1 MSKAAEDRIFG
12 SYLFVNYANK
22 GKLEKINQVLTEYRK
37 TAKDIAIYLWDIFF
51 RFGKLPHRK
60 KINIKH
66 IPSYLSERYKYVCAW
81 QVYNVLSS
89 YIANIQ
95 YQFAN
100 IVFGSSLNKE
110 DKLILLALNN
120 VKGWLVY
127 DKDEIEIYE
136 RKGKD
141 VEKKTVK
148 VLEFHK
154 KLARKIFKHLLGK
167 NKRPRFNNISMHL
180 DGKVVDISKKK
191 ENKAVEFD
199 YWLKIATLEKGKPIY
214 IPLKANTYA
223 EELEGEFLNYCQVVK
238 DDNGDIEFR
247 IIKQLKKKEYIPATD
262 EIAIDLGLNP
272 LFATDK
278 GDLFGRNFL
287 DVLKS
292 FDEKITK
299 RMASLQKR
307 NIKPRDD
314 KKYRQHV
321 DKLRD
326 YLKNEINRLINVI
339 VKIYKPK
346 RIIVEKLD
354 FRSPELSKRLN
365 RLIQRFGK
373 KYIKQKLERLQQL
386 YGIEI
391 IEINPAYTSQ
401 ECSSCGYVDE
411 RNRKNTQEFE
421 CRACGNKTNAQI
433 NGAKNILKRSSLG
446 NLYLTKKQVLKI
458 LIERYLERLK
468 GCKSPPLDILKG
480 NPYFKDY
487 LRAVSTHFN
496 SNEQANALQSS
507 EKCQGTLESIL
518 NPCQSLTL
526 S

>member
-1 MSKAAEDRIFG
+1 MKEERIFG
-12 SYLFVNYANK
+12 AYYFSNYANK
-22 GKLEKINQVLTEYRK
+22 GKIKKVKNTLKEYRK
-37 TAKDIAIYLWDIFF
+37 TAKDIAKFIWDVFF
-51 RFGKLPHRK
+51 RIGKLPHRK

-81 QVYNVLSS
+81 QVYNVLSG
-89 YIANIQ
+89 YIAGVQ

-100 IVFGSSLNKE
+100 IVFNSSLNKE

-120 VKGWLVY
+120 VNGWLVY

-141 VEKKTVK
+141 VEKRTVK

-154 KLARKIFKHLLGK
+154 KLARKIFKDLLGK
-167 NKRPRFNNISMHL
+167 NKRPSNNISMHL

-199 YWLKIATLEKGKPIY
+199 YWIKIATLEKGKPIY

-223 EELEGEFLNYCQVVK
+223 EKLEGEFLNYCQVVE
-238 DDNGDIEFR
+238 DDDGNIEFR
-247 IIKQLKKKEYIPATD
+247 VVKELKKKEYIPLTD

-272 LFATDK
+272 LFAINK

-287 DVLKS
+287 DVLKA

-314 KKYRQHV
+314 KKYRQYV

-326 YLKNEINRLINVI
+326 YLKNEIKRLLNVI

-346 RIIVEKLD
+346 RIILEKLD

-421 CRACGNKTNAQI
+421 CRACKNKINAQI
-433 NGAKNILKRSSLG
+433 NGARNILKRSSLG

-458 LIERYLERLK
+458 LVERYLERLK
-468 GCKSPPLDILKG
+468 GCKSPPLNILKG
-480 NPYFKDY
+480 NPYFKD
-487 LRAVSTHFN
+487 
-496 SNEQANALQSS
+496 
-507 EKCQGTLESIL
+507 CLESIL
-518 NPCQSLTL
+518 NPCQSLTP

>member
-1 MSKAAEDRIFG
+1 MSKENTSEHRIFG
-12 SYLFVNYANK
+12 SYLFTNYANK
-22 GKLEKINQVLTEYRK
+22 GKIEKVKNTLKEYRK
-37 TAKDIAIYLWDIFF
+37 TVKDISKHLWDIFF
-51 RFGKLPHRK
+51 KTGKFPRKK
-60 KINIKH
+60 KINIKNVK
-66 IPSYLSERYKYVCAW
+66 SFLSERYKYVCLW
-81 QVYNVLSS
+81 QTHDVLSS

-100 IVFGSSLNKE
+100 IVFNSSLNKE

-120 VKGWLVY
+120 VKGWLIY

-136 RKGKD
+136 KKD
-141 VEKKTVK
+141 KKVEKRTVK

-154 KLARKIFKHLLGK
+154 KLAKKIFKHLLGK
-167 NKRPRFNNISMHL
+167 NRRPKFKNISMHL
-180 DGKVVDISKKK
+180 DGKVVELSKRE
-191 ENKAVEFD
+191 ENGAKSFD
-199 YWLKIATLEKGKPIY
+199 YWLKISTLEKGNPVY

-223 EELEGEFLNYCQVVK
+223 EKTEGEFLNYCQVVENDGK
-238 DDNGDIEFR
+238 IEFR

-262 EIAIDLGLNP
+262 EIAIDLGLSP

-278 GDLFGRNFL
+278 GDLFGRNFF
-287 DVLKS
+287 DVLKA

-307 NIKPRDD
+307 MIRPRND
-314 KKYRQHV
+314 KKYREYV
-321 DKLRD
+321 DNLREL
-326 YLKNEINRLINVI
+326 LKNEINRLINVI

-365 RLIQRFGK
+365 RLLQNFGK
-373 KYIKQKLERLQQL
+373 RYIKQKLERLQEL

-401 ECSSCGYVDE
+401 ECSCCGYVDKN
-411 RNRKNTQEFE
+411 NRKDTQEFE
-421 CRACGNKTNAQI
+421 CKACGNKTNAQV

-446 NLYLTKKQVLKI
+446 SLYLTKKQVLKM
-458 LIERYLERLK
+458 LIERYLERHK
-468 GCKSPPLDILKG
+468 GRKSPPLDVIRD
-480 NPYFKDY
+480 NPYFKGY
-487 LRAVSTHFN
+487 LDNV
-496 SNEQANALQSS
+496 
-507 EKCQGTLESIL
+507 L
-518 NPCQSLTL
+518 NPRQSLML

>member
-1 MSKAAEDRIFG
+1 
-12 SYLFVNYANK
+12 
-22 GKLEKINQVLTEYRK
+22 
-37 TAKDIAIYLWDIFF
+37 
-51 RFGKLPHRK
+51 
-60 KINIKH
+60 
-66 IPSYLSERYKYVCAW
+66 
-81 QVYNVLSS
+81 
-89 YIANIQ
+89 
-95 YQFAN
+95 
-100 IVFGSSLNKE
+100 LN
-110 DKLILLALNN
+110 
-120 VKGWLVY
+120 
-127 DKDEIEIYE
+127 
-136 RKGKD
+136 
-141 VEKKTVK
+141 
-148 VLEFHK
+148 
-154 KLARKIFKHLLGK
+154 
-167 NKRPRFNNISMHL
+167 
-180 DGKVVDISKKK
+180 
-191 ENKAVEFD
+191 FD
-199 YWLKIATLEKGKPIY
+199 YWIKIATLEKGKPIY

-223 EELEGEFLNYCQVVK
+223 EKLEGEFLNYCQVVE
-238 DDNGDIEFR
+238 DDDGNIEFR
-247 IIKQLKKKEYIPATD
+247 VVKELKKKEYIPLTD

-292 FDEKITK
+292 LDEKITK

-314 KKYRQHV
+314 KKYRQYV

-326 YLKNEINRLINVI
+326 YLKNEIKRLLNVI

-346 RIIVEKLD
+346 RIILEKLD

-401 ECSSCGYVDE
+401 ECSSCRYVDE

-421 CRACGNKTNAQI
+421 CKACKNKINAQI

-446 NLYLTKKQVLKI
+446 SLYLTKKQVLKI

-487 LRAVSTHFN
+487 L
-496 SNEQANALQSS
+496 
-507 EKCQGTLESIL
+507 ESIL
-518 NPCQSLTL
+518 NPCQSLT
-526 S
+526 SS

>member
-51 RFGKLPHRK
+51 RFGKFPHRK

-100 IVFGSSLNKE
+100 IVFNSSLNKE

-120 VKGWLVY
+120 VNGWLVY

-199 YWLKIATLEKGKPIY
+199 YWIKIATLEKGKPIY

-223 EELEGEFLNYCQVVK
+223 EELEGEFLNYCQVVE
-238 DDNGDIEFR
+238 DDDGNIEFR
-247 IIKQLKKKEYIPATD
+247 VVKELKKKEYIPLID

-272 LFATDK
+272 LFAINK

-314 KKYRQHV
+314 KKYRQYV

-326 YLKNEINRLINVI
+326 YLKNEINRLLNVI

-346 RIIVEKLD
+346 RIIVEKLY

-391 IEINPAYTSQ
+391 VEINPAYTSQ

-421 CRACGNKTNAQI
+421 CKACKNKINAQI

-446 NLYLTKKQVLKI
+446 NLHLTKKQVLKI

-468 GCKSPPLDILKG
+468 GCKSPPLDILVG
-480 NPYFKDY
+480 NSYFKDY
-487 LRAVSTHFN
+487 IEN
-496 SNEQANALQSS
+496 
-507 EKCQGTLESIL
+507 IL
-518 NPCQSLTL
+518 NPCQSLT
-526 S
+526 SS

>member
-1 MSKAAEDRIFG
+1 MKEDRIFG

-22 GKLEKINQVLTEYRK
+22 GKIKKVKNTLKEYRK
-37 TAKDIAIYLWDIFF
+37 TAKDISKFLWDVFF
-51 RFGKLPHRK
+51 RTGKLLHRK

-66 IPSYLSERYKYVCAW
+66 IPSYLSERYKYVCLW
-81 QVYNVLSS
+81 QVYDILSG
-89 YIANIQ
+89 YIAGIQ

-100 IVFGSSLNKE
+100 IVFNSSLNKE

-141 VEKKTVK
+141 VEKRTVK
-148 VLEFHK
+148 VSEFHK
-154 KLARKIFKHLLGK
+154 KLARKIFKYLLGK

-180 DGKVVDISKKK
+180 DGKVIDVSKKK
-191 ENKAVEFD
+191 ENGAKSFD
-199 YWLKIATLEKGKPIY
+199 YWIKIATLEKGKPIY

-223 EELEGEFLNYCQVVK
+223 EEFEGEFLNYCQVVE
-238 DDNGDIEFR
+238 DDDRNIEFR
-247 IIKQLKKKEYIPATD
+247 VVKELKKKEYIPLTD

-314 KKYRQHV
+314 KKYRQYV

-326 YLKNEINRLINVI
+326 YLKNEINRLLNVI

-346 RIIVEKLD
+346 RIIIERLD

-433 NGAKNILKRSSLG
+433 NGARNILKRSSLG
-446 NLYLTKKQVLKI
+446 SLYLTKKQVLKI
-458 LIERYLERLK
+458 LTERYLERLK

-480 NPYFKDY
+480 NPYFKD
-487 LRAVSTHFN
+487 
-496 SNEQANALQSS
+496 
-507 EKCQGTLESIL
+507 CLESIL
-518 NPCQSLTL
+518 NPCQGLT
-526 S
+526 SS

>member
-66 IPSYLSERYKYVCAW
+66 IPSYLSERYKYVCLW
-81 QVYNVLSS
+81 QVYDILSG
-89 YIANIQ
+89 YIAGIQ

-100 IVFGSSLNKE
+100 IVFNSSLNKE

-120 VKGWLVY
+120 VNGWLVY
-127 DKDEIEIYE
+127 DKEEIEIYE

-148 VLEFHK
+148 VSEFHK

-191 ENKAVEFD
+191 ENGAKSFD
-199 YWLKIATLEKGKPIY
+199 YWIKIATLEKGKPIY

-223 EELEGEFLNYCQVVK
+223 EKLEGEFLNYCQVVK
-238 DDNGDIEFR
+238 DNNGNIEFR
-247 IIKQLKKKEYIPATD
+247 VVKELKKKEYIPLID

-272 LFATDK
+272 LFAINK

-307 NIKPRDD
+307 KIKPRDD
-314 KKYRQHV
+314 KKYRQYV

-326 YLKNEINRLINVI
+326 YLKNEINRLLNVI

-346 RIIVEKLD
+346 RIIVERLD

-421 CRACGNKTNAQI
+421 CRACKNKINAQI
-433 NGAKNILKRSSLG
+433 NGAKNILKRSSLE
-446 NLYLTKKQVLKI
+446 NLHLTKKQVLKI
-458 LIERYLERLK
+458 LTERYLERLK

-480 NPYFKDY
+480 NPYFKDC
-487 LRAVSTHFN
+487 LRAVSTHFGAK
-496 SNEQANALQSS
+496 EQANALQSS

-518 NPCQSLTL
+518 NPCQGLT
-526 S
+526 SS